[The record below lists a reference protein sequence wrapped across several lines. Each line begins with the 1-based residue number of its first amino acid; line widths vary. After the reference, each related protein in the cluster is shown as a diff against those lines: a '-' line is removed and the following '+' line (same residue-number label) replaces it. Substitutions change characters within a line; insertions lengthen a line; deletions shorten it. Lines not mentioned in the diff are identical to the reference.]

1 MPPSL
6 RSASRTHVGRVRQ
19 ENEDDLLDLP
29 DAGLFVVADGMG
41 GHAAGEVASRMAV
54 ETLAEAMAAAA
65 GTTEDADPGRPRPDR
80 LVPAIEEA
88 NRRIH
93 EESSR
98 DASRSGMGTTVTA
111 LLVDEGG
118 WHLGHVGDSRAY
130 LLRDGELR
138 RLSRD
143 HSWVQEQVEA
153 GDLTREQARVHPA
166 SSILTRALGT
176 DRYVEVDRRDG
187 EIRPGDRYLLA
198 SDGLTDMMPEARLA
212 ELLGAG
218 ESPEEVVRGLVR
230 EALDGGG
237 RDNVTAVVVEVGPD
251 GT

>member
-1 MPPSL
+1 MSPSL
-6 RSASRTHVGRVRQ
+6 RSASGTHVGHVRQ
-19 ENEDDLLDLP
+19 ENEDDFLDRP
-29 DAGLFVVADGMG
+29 DSGVFVVADGMG

-54 ETLAEAMAAAA
+54 ETLA
-65 GTTEDADPGRPRPDR
+65 DALDCGGDAEGGGRDPSRSDR
-80 LVPAIEEA
+80 LAPAIEEA

-93 EESSR
+93 QESSR
-98 DASRSGMGTTVTA
+98 DASRSGMGTTVTV

-130 LLRDGELR
+130 LLRDGELH

-166 SSILTRALGT
+166 SSMLTRALGT

-187 EIRPGDRYLLA
+187 EVRPGDRYLLA

-212 ELLGAG
+212 ELLGGG
-218 ESPEEVVRGLVR
+218 ESPDDVVRGLVR
-230 EALDGGG
+230 EALDAGG
-237 RDNVTAVVVEVGPD
+237 RDNVTAVVVDVGRD
-251 GT
+251 ET